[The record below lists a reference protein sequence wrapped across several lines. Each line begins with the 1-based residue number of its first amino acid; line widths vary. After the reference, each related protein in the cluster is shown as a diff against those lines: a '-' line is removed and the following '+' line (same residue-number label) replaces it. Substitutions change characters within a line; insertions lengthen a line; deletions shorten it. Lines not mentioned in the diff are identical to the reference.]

1 MDTKNSYNRVYA
13 ILFKLFLECLKIKL
27 YSVRVRSTGKVHRV
41 VGFEVIF
48 SVDGYF
54 QLKES
59 DKSDVS
65 VKRDKIDRPVSLLP
79 RKSCI
84 RYFVARNDSRGSL

>member
-1 MDTKNSYNRVYA
+1 M
-13 ILFKLFLECLKIKL
+13 KL

-48 SVDGYF
+48 SLDGYF

-79 RKSCI
+79 RKS
-84 RYFVARNDSRGSL
+84 